1 MAAAKR
7 MMANGTPGVQATA
20 INGVVNPA
28 GTGVGT
34 TQLGAAP
41 ITVDVLVI
49 TGSSTGNTAF
59 VLPSDAVPGD
69 SVDIMTAST
78 ITASALVYPPVGGTI
93 SGGTVNASI
102 TFAASKSA
110 TLWCVGPLTW
120 YSNPAVPS

>member
-20 INGVVNPA
+20 INGIVGT

-49 TGSSTGNTAF
+49 TTSATGQTAF
-59 VLPSDAVPGD
+59 VLPFDAVPGD
-69 SVDIMTAST
+69 SVDIMAASG
-78 ITASALVYPPVGGTI
+78 ITASALVYPAVGGTI
-93 SGGTVNASI
+93 NGGTVNASI

-110 TLWCVGPLTW
+110 TLWCTGPLSW

>member
-1 MAAAKR
+1 MSAAKR

-20 INGVVNPA
+20 INGIVGF

-34 TQLGAAP
+34 AQVGAAP
-41 ITVDVLVI
+41 ITVDVLII
-49 TGSSTGNTAF
+49 TTSTTGQTAF

-69 SVDIMTAST
+69 SVDIIANSG
-78 ITASALVYPPVGGTI
+78 ISASALVYPAVGGTI
-93 SGGTVNASI
+93 NGGSVNTSI

-110 TLWCVGPLTW
+110 TLWCTGPLSW